1 MKKLNYIDHKF
12 KIFTSFRWRSTFP
25 RIKTRCGSWVTLDY
39 RQIEGCNQ
47 WIIASIYTGDN
58 KGNTET
64 SNEYSREDETCAKS
78 TTKSKITGIWACYF
92 NNLREIMEKTGG
104 NQYKPAHNNSRNL
117 REISLKPLV
126 LKVDIED
133 YDRCVDLLN
142 GV

>member
-1 MKKLNYIDHKF
+1 MH
-12 KIFTSFRWRSTFP
+12 TSDNTLYLRWHS
-25 RIKTRCGSWVTLDY
+25 
-39 RQIEGCNQ
+39 GCLQ
-47 WIIASIYTGDN
+47 
-58 KGNTET
+58 KRET

-117 REISLKPLV
+117 REISLRPLV
-126 LKVDIED
+126 LKVDLED